1 MKKLKL
7 RCICTPN
14 KNDMPGVFLENV
26 NEGFHVGGTYFAEP
40 NKQKPTQLQ
49 IDSGWIASWDL
60 LHFDL
65 PFNISKKPDAN
76 NRKGQS
82 YYIAPGVPGL
92 VFTDKMH
99 NLEVRDTRRNS
110 DWDKL
115 QDKRVVRR
123 MFRQMAKNFAGATE
137 LHSARNH
144 KR

>member
-14 KNDMPGVFLENV
+14 KNDMPGIPVERI
-26 NEGFHVGGTYFAEP
+26 NEVFHVGGTYFAEP
-40 NKQKPTQLQ
+40 REKLTQRQ
-49 IDSGWIASWDL
+49 IDSGRVAVWDL
-60 LHFDL
+60 IHFEL
-65 PFNISKKPDAN
+65 PFSINKKPDAN
-76 NRKGQS
+76 NRKGHS
-82 YYIAPGVPGL
+82 YYMAPGVPGL

-123 MFRQMAKNFAGATE
+123 MLRQMAKTFHVGE
-137 LHSARNH
+137 LKLARNH

>member
-14 KNDMPGVFLENV
+14 GLDLGKSLADRV
-26 NEGFHVGGTYFAEP
+26 NECYQVGGTYFAEP
-40 NKQKPTQLQ
+40 REKLTQSQL
-49 IDSGWIASWDL
+49 DYGWIATWDL
-60 LHFDL
+60 VHFDL
-65 PFNISKKPDAN
+65 PLNISKKPDDK
-76 NRKGQS
+76 NRKWQS
-82 YYIAPGVPGL
+82 YYMAPGVPGL

-110 DWDKL
+110 DWDNL

-123 MFRQMAKNFAGATE
+123 MYRQMAKTFHVGE
-137 LHSARNH
+137 LKLARNH

>member
-7 RCICTPN
+7 RCICIPN
-14 KNDMPGVFLENV
+14 HSDLGFLLADNV
-26 NEGFHVGGTYFAEP
+26 RESFHVGGTYFAEP
-40 NKQKPTQLQ
+40 REKLTQSQL
-49 IDSGWIASWDL
+49 DSGWIAVWDL
-60 LHFDL
+60 IHFEL

-76 NRKGQS
+76 NRKGHS
-82 YYIAPGVPGL
+82 YYIAPGVPDL

-123 MFRQMAKNFAGATE
+123 MYRQMAKDFAGATD

>member
-14 KNDMPGVFLENV
+14 AFDLGKSLADNV
-26 NEGFHVGGTYFAEP
+26 NKCFHVGGTYFAEP
-40 NKQKPTQLQ
+40 REKLTQLQ
-49 IDSGWIASWDL
+49 LDSGWIAAWDL
-60 LHFDL
+60 IHFEL
-65 PFNISKKPDAN
+65 PFSINKKPDAK

-82 YYIAPGVPGL
+82 YYMVPGVPGL

-115 QDKRVVRR
+115 HDKRVVRR
-123 MFRQMAKNFAGATE
+123 MYRQMAKNFAGATD

>member
-14 KNDMPGVFLENV
+14 KNDMAGIFVDKV
-26 NEGFHVGGTYFAEP
+26 NECYHVGGTYFAEP
-40 NKQKPTQLQ
+40 REKLNQRQV
-49 IDSGWIASWDL
+49 DSGWIAVWDL
-60 LHFDL
+60 VHFEL
-65 PFNISKKPDAN
+65 PLNISKKPDAN
-76 NRKGQS
+76 NRKRQS
-82 YYIAPGVPGL
+82 YYMAPGVPGL

-123 MFRQMAKNFAGATE
+123 MYRQMAKTFHVGE
-137 LHSARNH
+137 LKLARNH

>member
-14 KNDMPGVFLENV
+14 KNDMEGIFVDKV
-26 NEGFHVGGTYFAEP
+26 NECYHVGGIYFAEP
-40 NKQKPTQLQ
+40 SEKLTQRQ
-49 IDSGWIASWDL
+49 VGSGWIAVWDL
-60 LHFDL
+60 VHFEL
-65 PFNISKKPDAN
+65 PLNISKKPDAN

-82 YYIAPGVPGL
+82 YYMAPGVPGL
-92 VFTDKMH
+92 VFTDNMH

-123 MFRQMAKNFAGATE
+123 MYRQMAKNFAGATD
-137 LHSARNH
+137 LQSARNH